1 MKTPILA
8 AAISSLIIVTPLQS
22 WAFFDDLFSNDQSQS
37 KVTNTEVAGK
47 VLEDA
52 KQFASANAHKS
63 LSSIYLNLWAEGE
76 RNAVL
81 NFNYLGLAAIEVGE
95 YELAKVAFDESIQR
109 IESIYADDKN
119 AEKAKS
125 LWNEEKV
132 KDFKGEPYERSMTY
146 YYRGLLYIKDGD
158 YQNAR
163 AAFLSAER
171 HDTLS
176 EQEKYQ
182 GDFGLMNYLAA
193 WSSYCD
199 GDQVRAKELHERTIT
214 QDKSNFEN
222 SRFDYPFLVLT
233 ETGHSPVKTGS
244 GKFQEV
250 LEISASNQSDVFK
263 NLVFMQPKV
272 SFTDNSPKLL
282 GDLVFQSTTRGGR
295 PIQGILN
302 GKASFKNNLDTAGN
316 VAVDVGTA
324 TMMASAYNGDSDTAI
339 AGAAI
344 TALGALGKLISSAVA
359 PKADLRYW
367 STIPS
372 KIYVNQSLNI
382 PNISSLDVKYLTV
395 TDEQKPVPV
404 KLLSKSGSCGFA
416 IVRTQSSLAT
426 SDGGLAKLNQ
436 TPEVDEGN
444 RAEKNKAFRNMLV
457 ERFGKKIN

>member
-1 MKTPILA
+1 MKKRL
-8 AAISSLIIVTPLQS
+8 LIIATSTSMALSPLQS
-22 WAFFDDLFSNDQSQS
+22 HAFFDDLFSNDQSKS
-37 KVTNTEVAGK
+37 KVANSEVAGK

-81 NFNYLGLAAIEVGE
+81 NLNYLGLAAIEVGE
-95 YELAKVAFDESIQR
+95 YELAKNALDESIYR
-109 IESIYADDKN
+109 IEAIYADDKN

-163 AAFLSAER
+163 ASFLSAER

-199 GDQVRAKELHERTIT
+199 GDQVRAKELHERAIT
-214 QDKSNFEN
+214 QDKTNFEN
-222 SRFDYPFLVLT
+222 SRIDYPFLVLT

-250 LEISASNQSDVFK
+250 LEISGSNQPDEFK
-263 NLVFMQPKV
+263 KLVFLQPKV

-282 GDLVFQSTTRGGR
+282 GDLAFQSTTRGGR

-302 GKASFKNNLDTAGN
+302 GKASFKNNLDTAGD
-316 VAVDVGTA
+316 VAVNVGTA
-324 TMMASAYNGDSDTAI
+324 TMMASAYSGDRDTAGVGL
-339 AGAAI
+339 AV

-382 PNISSLDVKYLTV
+382 PSISSLDVKYLTV
-395 TDEQKPVPV
+395 TDEQKPAPV

-416 IVRTQSSLAT
+416 VVRTHSSLAT

-436 TPEVDEGN
+436 TPEVEEAN
-444 RAEKNKAFRNMLV
+444 RADKNTAFRNMLV
-457 ERFGKKIN
+457 ERFAKK